1 MQARSRFVSHLTRL
15 CAFVAAVIMV
25 LVLVTACGQAASI
38 AAHSLDSRPLVKF
51 VWAATHDLFEPTAIA
66 LDGSANLYVVDS
78 GHHRIVKFDPG
89 GTFVTSWGSYGE
101 GDGQFVFKVGG
112 EFGAIAVDS
121 QNEIFVA
128 DYTGRV
134 QVFDPTGKLLW
145 KWSTKGT
152 DEQFTFVFSMV
163 FDHAGDL
170 YLAADNRVQ
179 KFTPHGQ
186 LLGRWPA
193 NVKFGSANGEFNQL
207 VYVTVAPDGTIWTG
221 EFQGERIQKFDRQ
234 MGFLGKWGSEGYGP
248 GQYSHGIF
256 GIAFDRRSRV
266 WIADDGGHRL
276 EVYDSQ
282 MRFIGQSGH
291 EGSGPGNFDFPT
303 SMIMDAQGDL
313 YVVETGGNR
322 IQKLHPLI

>member
-1 MQARSRFVSHLTRL
+1 MQDRNGFVGRSTRPF
-15 CAFVAAVIMV
+15 AFGAVLITLLVA
-25 LVLVTACGQAASI
+25 VTACGQASR
-38 AAHSLDSRPLVKF
+38 AAPTPYAGPLVQF
-51 VWAATHDLFEPTAIA
+51 IWAATHDLFEPTAIA
-66 LDGSANLYVVDS
+66 LDGSGNVYVVDS
-78 GHHRIVKFDPG
+78 GHHRIVKFDPRG
-89 GTFVTSWGSYGE
+89 AFDTTWGSYGE

-152 DEQFTFVFSMV
+152 DDQFTFVFSMA

-170 YLAADNRVQ
+170 YVAADNRVQ

-193 NVKFGSANGEFNQL
+193 GVTFGSGNGEFNQL
-207 VYVTVAPDGTIWTG
+207 VSVTVAPDGAIWTG
-221 EFQGERIQKFDRQ
+221 EFQGERIQKFDQQ
-234 MGFLGKWGSEGYGP
+234 MRFLGKWGSDGYGT

-256 GIAFDRRSRV
+256 GIAFDGRSRI
-266 WIADDGGHRL
+266 WTADDGGHRL
-276 EVYDSQ
+276 EVYDSK

-303 SMIMDAQGDL
+303 YMIMDAQGDL